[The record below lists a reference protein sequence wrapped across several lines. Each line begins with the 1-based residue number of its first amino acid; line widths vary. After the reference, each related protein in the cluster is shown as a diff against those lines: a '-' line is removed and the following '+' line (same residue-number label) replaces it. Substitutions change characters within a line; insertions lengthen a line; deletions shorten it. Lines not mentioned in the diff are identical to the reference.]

1 MTAPAEFAVLPP
13 LALPRANGDRSS
25 GAVLFSA
32 RTGVAL
38 LAVFLISVAVAQVEA
53 PSAKATVPEL
63 LVKWTP
69 LLAKGF
75 VFNLL
80 ISVCAM
86 AVGTIAGV
94 LLGLARISLL
104 RPVRGTS
111 WIVVQFFRNAPW
123 LVLLFFVMYLLPFEF
138 HVAGVTIPFPDWIK
152 ATFGLA
158 LPIMANMAEIVRG
171 AVQSIPTAQ
180 WDAARALAFSRR
192 ETLWKIILPQ
202 CVKRMLPPWMNWY
215 AILTMATTLAS
226 IVGVSEV
233 MGNTL
238 RITNAEGRTDLLI
251 PIYSYVLLWFFVYC
265 YPIAVATRRLEAR
278 YEVRG

>member
-1 MTAPAEFAVLPP
+1 MRGPADFAVLAP
-13 LALPRANGDRSS
+13 LALPRAAADRSS
-25 GAVLFSA
+25 GATLFSL
-32 RTGVAL
+32 RTGAAL
-38 LAVFLISVAVAQVEA
+38 LAVFVVSLAVAQVEA

-63 LVKWTP
+63 LAKWTP

-86 AVGTIAGV
+86 AIGTVAGV
-94 LLGLARISLL
+94 LLGLARLSLL

-111 WIVVQFFRNAPW
+111 WVVVQFFRNAPW

-152 ATFGLA
+152 ATLGLA

-180 WDAARALAFSRR
+180 WEAARSLAFSRR
-192 ETLWKIILPQ
+192 ATLWKIILPQ

-233 MGNTL
+233 MGITL
-238 RITNAEGRTDLLI
+238 RITNAEGRTDFLI